1 MKTSEKRFI
10 GVQLV
15 AALTAL
21 LLGTWLGP
29 LQALEHAKIDLYPWL
44 QPLIQTYY
52 QGLTI
57 HGVLNALV
65 FTTLFITGF
74 HTFSI
79 LKGLNRPLR
88 WFGLAVAGLG
98 AMLVGLIMA
107 GVVMLMNQASVLYTY
122 YTPMKASPWFYIGL
136 TLVVVGSWLIGWSQL
151 ATLAR
156 WRKENP
162 GVRTPIIAMGSA
174 VNVLLWQLATLGIA
188 AQMLA
193 LVIPWAL
200 NLVPATDALL
210 SRTLFWFTG
219 HPLVYFWLLPV
230 YVSWYGMLP
239 KQVGGKLFSDPLARL
254 SFWGFL
260 IFSTPVG
267 FHHQFSDPGIP
278 VAWKA
283 IHTLLTFMVIIPSF
297 MTAFTVI
304 ASLERAGRKRGGKG
318 LLGWVGALPWKDA
331 SVAAQL
337 LAGLTFFFGGIGG
350 IINASASLNLVIHN
364 TTWVPG
370 HFHLTIATAS
380 TLSFMGITFWL
391 IPHLTEK
398 ALKWPKIALASV
410 WTWFIGMAI
419 FSSGMHWM
427 GLLGAPRRVPLS
439 TASYSDASWFVPQ
452 QLTAVGGTILFV
464 AAALYFAVIIATA
477 VQKKRAAEP
486 VMVPVAEAEISAE
499 HTPLWLDRWSTWII
513 LSIVL
518 VLIGYGPILL
528 KMIVNFNPVSPGFK
542 VW

>member
-10 GVQLV
+10 GAQLF
-15 AALTAL
+15 AALAAL

-29 LQALEHAKIDLYPWL
+29 LQALEHAKIDLYPFL
-44 QPLIQTYY
+44 QPFIQTYY

-88 WFGLAVAGLG
+88 WFGLAISGLA
-98 AMLVGLIMA
+98 AMIIGLVMA

-136 TLVVVGSWLIGWSQL
+136 TLVVVGSWFIGWSQL
-151 ATLAR
+151 ATLAA

-188 AQMLA
+188 AQMLV

-219 HPLVYFWLLPV
+219 HPLVYFWLLPA

-239 KQVGGKLFSDPLARL
+239 EQVGGKLFSDPLARL

-283 IHTLLTFMVIIPSF
+283 IHTLLTFLVIIPSF

-304 ASLERAGRKRGGKG
+304 ASLERAGRKKGGKG
-318 LLGWVGALPWKDA
+318 LLGWIGALPWKDA

-364 TTWVPG
+364 TAWVPG
-370 HFHLTIATAS
+370 HFHLTVATAS

-391 IPHLTEK
+391 IPHLTNK
-398 ALKWPKIALASV
+398 ALKWPKIALASA
-410 WTWFIGMAI
+410 WTWFIGMTI
-419 FSSGMHWM
+419 FSTGMHWM

-452 QLTAVGGTILFV
+452 VLTAVGGTILFV
-464 AAALYFAVIIATA
+464 AASLYFAVIIATV
-477 VQKKRAAEP
+477 VQKKHSAEP
-486 VMVPVAEAEISAE
+486 VIAPVAVAEVDPS
-499 HTPLWLDRWSTWII
+499 HTPLWLDRWITWIL
-513 LSIVL
+513 LSVAL
-518 VLIGYGPILL
+518 VLIGYGPVLIQ
-528 KMIVNFNPVSPGFK
+528 MISNFNPVSPGFK